1 MQTVMMKLIIVMT
14 ASKSLLNL
22 PLGLQVLHVQQR
34 SSRVADCK
42 TAQ

>member
-1 MQTVMMKLIIVMT
+1 MQTVITKLIIVTT

-22 PLGLQVLHVQQR
+22 PLGLQVLQQR